1 MSALLSMSALSLSVQ
16 PPAPPAADARTRS
29 QSTLGLQVLAVEEV
43 ARTLLLLLD
52 LRSIEGVLASLSA
65 DTALHSYLRD
75 SALWSELLAARFTGR
90 LPAELRFLA
99 VPRRERSWDW
109 ANEALTC
116 TELREFLRSSDEL
129 AHFASHVSVMRGDIG
144 YIHDVGGV
152 PVDGLGFPTNSYL
165 TNHYI
170 GAAAAIFRRAGNE
183 LTAHV
188 NDPLFRGRRATG
200 EAVVTPA
207 FQATGIKK
215 LIHCVGPRITQP
227 ECYELLE
234 RTYESL
240 MNAALREDLTC
251 VAVASV
257 STGNMG
263 VPAKEGAQVAMRAIQ
278 KFIRSTHWDGVLG
291 VVCVEDAVFEAFESA
306 RQAVLDAF
314 NAQPPL
320 PLNDTPRHPW
330 MQ

>member
-1 MSALLSMSALSLSVQ
+1 MSLLV
-16 PPAPPAADARTRS
+16 PPRAPPTSTTASSSGRRS
-29 QSTLGLQVLAVEEV
+29 GSTLGLQVLAVEEV
-43 ARTLLLLLD
+43 ARVLLLLLD
-52 LRSIEGVLASLSA
+52 FCSIEGVLASLSA
-65 DTALHSYLRD
+65 DPTLHSYLRD
-75 SALWSELLAARFTGR
+75 TALWDELLSARFIGR
-90 LPAELRFLA
+90 VPAELRFLA
-99 VPRRERSWDW
+99 VPRRERVWDW
-109 ANEALTC
+109 TDETLTC
-116 TELREFLRSSDEL
+116 AQLREFLRSTDEL
-129 AHFASHVSVMRGDIG
+129 AHFASRVTVVRGDIG

-152 PVDGLGFPTNSYL
+152 PVDGLGFPTNSHL

-170 GAAAAIFRRAGNE
+170 GAASAIFKRAGSE

-207 FQATGIKK
+207 FEATGIRK

-227 ECYELLE
+227 DCYELLA

-240 MNAALREDLTC
+240 MNAVLREDLAC
-251 VAVASV
+251 VAVASI

-263 VPAKEGAQVAMRAIQ
+263 VPAEEGAQVAMRAIQ
-278 KFIRSTHWDGVLG
+278 KFLRSTHWDGVLG
-291 VVCVEDAVFEAFESA
+291 VVCFEDAVFDAFERA

-320 PLNDTPRHPW
+320 PSNDHPRHPW
-330 MQ
+330 MY